1 MIYQKLLTFNHYN
14 LFFSYLQ
21 EFIYHKLNKSKS
33 KYMLAYTKKFKLYII
48 YQSRWNYIMFKL
60 KNVKFIS
67 ISTTIAMI
75 FAIAITLNFFST
87 TNSTPDATYTLNA
100 QAPSQSDFL
109 TLVNW
114 QNPIE
119 NCEDEPETTELSNG
133 QRVDKR
139 IYPELM
145 KMFEDAESEG
155 IFLSVRSGYR
165 TNQEQT
171 EIYEEKIKQLQNQ
184 GMTQKSAT
192 EKAQKLVAKPGH
204 SEHQLGLA
212 VDINSDKIHSTN
224 EQAYQWL
231 KKNAHKYGFIY
242 RYPPNKSE
250 ITGVSNEP
258 WHYRYVA
265 KAAEEIYEKNICLEE
280 YLEEKEGTKNL

>member
-1 MIYQKLLTFNHYN
+1 
-14 LFFSYLQ
+14 
-21 EFIYHKLNKSKS
+21 
-33 KYMLAYTKKFKLYII
+33 
-48 YQSRWNYIMFKL
+48 MFKL
-60 KNVKFIS
+60 KNIKFIS
-67 ISTTIAMI
+67 ISTTVAAI
-75 FAIAITLNFFST
+75 FAIAIILNFFT
-87 TNSTPDATYTLNA
+87 TPDATYTLSA

-119 NCEDEPETTELSNG
+119 NCEDEPETVELSNG

-145 KMFEDAESEG
+145 EMFEDAESEG

-165 TNQEQT
+165 SNQEQT

-184 GMTQKSAT
+184 GMNHKSAT

-212 VDINSDKIHSTN
+212 VDINSDGIHNTN
-224 EQAYQWL
+224 QQAYQWL
-231 KKNAHKYGFIY
+231 KNNAHKYGFIY

-250 ITGVSNEP
+250 ITGVLDEP

-265 KAAEEIYEKNICLEE
+265 KAAEEIYEKGVCLEE
-280 YLEEKEGTKNL
+280 FLEENEGTKNL